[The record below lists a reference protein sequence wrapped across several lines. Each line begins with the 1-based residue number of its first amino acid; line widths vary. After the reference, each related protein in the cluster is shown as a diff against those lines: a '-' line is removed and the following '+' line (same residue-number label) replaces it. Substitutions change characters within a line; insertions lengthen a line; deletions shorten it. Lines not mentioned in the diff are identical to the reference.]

1 MNKNEVLL
9 SGIGIVALLLVACI
23 GYLLFADRDVYTYHT
38 GLGSKIAISND
49 DQQIAF
55 SIFNNGSE
63 AIYTAKMDGSDV
75 HRVSNPVKA
84 YHRQPT
90 FSPDGKKILYLSQ
103 NRNRIQSLYI
113 ANSDGTN
120 PEKLSRNTQH
130 VTEAIFSDDNQTVF
144 FASTAAENVNKSEGE
159 TQDGLDLF
167 SVKIDG
173 TEMEQLTDRDFYTME
188 SLYYSGKDKQV
199 IFKDYNDTNAFD
211 LEDRR
216 VYMADFSSELPK
228 DYFNMEIS
236 PDNGLVAYT
245 TVSEESKDSS
255 LFEYDLYLKNLKN
268 GDTQRLTDLNSSVV
282 SPVFLNDKKEILF
295 LKYVNWP
302 KEPEEYKLMTV
313 DLETKKLR
321 EIALKLPELKRDN
334 FVMMKAVDNSA
345 NGWTLGILYTVLFML
360 ITLYIKPKKVFTP
373 AFISLGIGMLTV
385 AASFV
390 FAFMMDPWAGI
401 GVGMLAASLLVCSAV
416 LFIFALILKLYR
428 KGAK

>member
-1 MNKNEVLL
+1 
-9 SGIGIVALLLVACI
+9 
-23 GYLLFADRDVYTYHT
+23 
-38 GLGSKIAISND
+38 
-49 DQQIAF
+49 
-55 SIFNNGSE
+55 
-63 AIYTAKMDGSDV
+63 
-75 HRVSNPVKA
+75 
-84 YHRQPT
+84 
-90 FSPDGKKILYLSQ
+90 
-103 NRNRIQSLYI
+103 
-113 ANSDGTN
+113 
-120 PEKLSRNTQH
+120 
-130 VTEAIFSDDNQTVF
+130 
-144 FASTAAENVNKSEGE
+144 
-159 TQDGLDLF
+159 
-167 SVKIDG
+167 
-173 TEMEQLTDRDFYTME
+173 
-188 SLYYSGKDKQV
+188 
-199 IFKDYNDTNAFD
+199 
-211 LEDRR
+211 
-216 VYMADFSSELPK
+216 
-228 DYFNMEIS
+228 MEIS

-334 FVMMKAVDNSA
+334 FVMMKAVDNSV

>member
-1 MNKNEVLL
+1 MKKNNLLL
-9 SGIGIVALLLVACI
+9 SGIGIAALLLVASI
-23 GYLLFADRDVYTYHT
+23 GYLLLADRDVYKYHT

-55 SIFNNGSE
+55 SFYRNGSE
-63 AIYTAKMDGSDV
+63 AIYIAKLDGKDV

-84 YHRQPT
+84 DHRQPT
-90 FSPDGKKILYLSQ
+90 FSPDGKKLLYLSQ

-120 PEKLSRNTQH
+120 PEKLSKNTQH
-130 VTEAIFSDDNQTVF
+130 VTEAIFSDDNKTIF

-159 TQDGLDLF
+159 TKDGLDLF

-188 SLYYSGKDKQV
+188 SLYYSPKDKQV
-199 IFKDYNDTNAFD
+199 IFKDFNDTNSFD
-211 LEDRR
+211 LEEGR
-216 VYMADFSSELPK
+216 VYMADFSSELPN
-228 DYFNMEIS
+228 DYFNMSIS
-236 PDNGLVAYT
+236 PDNELVAYT
-245 TVSEESKDSS
+245 KVSEESMDSS
-255 LFEYDLYLKNLKN
+255 LFEYDLYLKDLKN
-268 GDTQRLTDLNSSVV
+268 GESKRLTDLNSSVV
-282 SPVFLNDKKEILF
+282 SPIFFNNKDEILF
-295 LKYVNWP
+295 LDYTNWP

-313 DLETKKLR
+313 ELETKKLR
-321 EIALKLPELKRDN
+321 EISLDLPALEREN
-334 FVMMKAVDNSA
+334 FVMKAVDYSI

-360 ITLYIKPKKVFTP
+360 ITLYIQAKKVFLP
-373 AFISLGIGMLTV
+373 AFISLGIGMLSI

-390 FAFMMDPWAGI
+390 FAIAVDPWAGI